1 MLIVIAPADLLA
13 VAQGLYAFN
22 RFLASGLMMMK
33 AFKPRYMLGA
43 YLFLCFVFSV
53 AAMNTS
59 GTTSIALLIL
69 VFCFESVSE
78 ASAWPDVFLAYNE
91 QAAPG

>member
-1 MLIVIAPADLLA
+1 M
-13 VAQGLYAFN
+13 AQGLYAFN

-33 AFKPRYMLGA
+33 AFKPRYMLVA
-43 YLFLCFVFSV
+43 YLFMCFVFSV

-69 VFCFESVSE
+69 VFCFESVSK
-78 ASAWPDVFLAYNE
+78 ALFTLSHDKDSS
-91 QAAPG
+91 